1 MRYAAQQAVLDL
13 VKRNESDPVAAAARV
28 TAAVVAVP
36 AAEAAL
42 GGGSAANAEP
52 GAALE
57 SADAATGSGGR
68 CRSRDPLRHSPQQLW
83 RAGCRRGWRTGGSN
97 RSSALT

>member
-36 AAEAAL
+36 AA
-42 GGGSAANAEP
+42 
-52 GAALE
+52 
-57 SADAATGSGGR
+57 
-68 CRSRDPLRHSPQQLW
+68 
-83 RAGCRRGWRTGGSN
+83 
-97 RSSALT
+97 